1 MDKKAFEELGKAYRE
16 AMEEFRKEA
25 EKFWSS
31 LSYEEK
37 LYAVAHVSRVLCEH
51 AREGGTYRYLIYER
65 FGFDFDSYAVLQWS
79 GLLEIHNLISGEL
92 KSHSKKKGDDRGEG
106 QGD

>member
-16 AMEEFRKEA
+16 AMEEFQKEA

-31 LSYEEK
+31 LSYEKK
-37 LYAVAHVSRVLCEH
+37 LYAVAYVSRVLCEH

-65 FGFDFDSYAVLQWS
+65 FGFDLDSYAILQWS
-79 GLLEIHNLISGEL
+79 GLLEIHNLISGGL
-92 KSHSKKKGDDRGEG
+92 KFHSKRKSDDRGEE
-106 QGD
+106 QDD